1 MEKKQIS
8 LVALE
13 TCYLKC
19 RFCMYETCIG
29 KTVSDHIHGFKTK
42 MNNHITKS
50 RSGVSKCKIPIH
62 VFNWIKR
69 SNRQLEELF
78 FIYIRHALLKK

>member
-19 RFCMYETCIG
+19 GFCMYETCIA
-29 KTVSDHIHGFKTK
+29 KTVGDHIHGFKTK
-42 MNNHITKS
+42 MNNHITES
-50 RSGVSKCKIPIH
+50 RSGVSMFKFPIH
-62 VFNWIKR
+62 VFNCIKGKN
-69 SNRQLEELF
+69 SQLELP
-78 FIYIRHALLKK
+78 FIVT